1 MMTLWYLALG
11 FFNNDD
17 KYLITMF
24 RELSQKR
31 LDESGFKSY
40 KEFLEYFFDKIRDNE
55 REQYYE
61 DEHIGRVVVIGP
73 AIFMGSEEEFQIVDI
88 PDKCFYQE
96 NITDILLN
104 EDPKK
109 IKIGIPI
116 LNLFE
121 SRDWIE
127 GDIDEYV
134 LGALYEKL
142 ITADVKKK
150 TGSYYTP
157 RK

>member
-1 MMTLWYLALG
+1 MQMMTLWYLQALG

-73 AIFMGSEEEFQIVDI
+73 AIFMGSEEEFEIVDI
-88 PDKCFYQE
+88 
-96 NITDILLN
+96 
-104 EDPKK
+104 
-109 IKIGIPI
+109 
-116 LNLFE
+116 
-121 SRDWIE
+121 
-127 GDIDEYV
+127 
-134 LGALYEKL
+134 
-142 ITADVKKK
+142 
-150 TGSYYTP
+150 
-157 RK
+157 